1 MNAPKAKAKLHVKT
15 GDNVVVISG
24 KDKGKQGKI
33 QKAFPATGRVVVEG
47 IALVK
52 RHQKPRGQGMPGGII
67 NKEAAIP
74 ASKVMIV
81 CPSCKAPTRVGHT
94 FINVDGKDKKV
105 RVCKRKNCG
114 AQIDQ

>member
-24 KDKGKQGKI
+24 KDKGTKGKI
-33 QKAFPATGRVVVEG
+33 QKAYPATGRVVVEG
-47 IALVK
+47 VAMVK

-67 NKEAAIP
+67 TKEAAIP
-74 ASKVMIV
+74 ASKVMLI
-81 CPSCKAPTRVGHT
+81 CPSCDQPTRVGHT
-94 FINVDGKDKKV
+94 FIEIDGKKKKV
-105 RVCKRKNCG
+105 RVCKHKHCG

>member
-1 MNAPKAKAKLHVKT
+1 MKEPKAKAKLHVKT
-15 GDNVVVISG
+15 GDTVVVISG
-24 KDKGKQGKI
+24 KDKGTQGKI

-47 IALVK
+47 VAIVK

-67 NKEAAIP
+67 SKEAAIS
-74 ASKVMIV
+74 ASKVKLI
-81 CPSCKAPTRVGHT
+81 CPACKEPTRTGHA
-94 FINVDGKDKKV
+94 FIEVEGKTKKV